1 MGETT
6 PPTRNEEA
14 SGEKAA
20 GADGVGVAGDGVAAG
35 GAAGVKSGKPK
46 KQLHNRRRFWLLL
59 AFGAVVLYWL
69 VMRSPVTRWVVVREI
84 EKATGLEVRGGSVAL
99 SPTGAFSLKSMTL
112 AVPSVRGAG
121 GEVIGWEDLTG
132 TVDLKRLL
140 GIKKTGPLVRTVEA
154 LHPFVRFSQASSDG
168 VFSVTLVKPPMMAG
182 GSGASGSGAGD
193 SGAFEL
199 PRLRVIDGRIE
210 LGEHDSSA
218 GKYTLLRSVP
228 FQGWMR
234 PAPGEKPGTQLLA
247 LWESESEMGPPAPS
261 RGLDLRGQVGPEG
274 FTLAFGGLAV
284 KDWPAGDVPSRFREV
299 YESLG
304 LEGQARD
311 VQIDYAA
318 SASTVRASMLLDD
331 VAVNLPIGEDGRPVR
346 AGERPLRMSK
356 TSGEI
361 RFENT
366 SGAADGM
373 GGALSATLS
382 GLIED
387 FPFKATLTYLG
398 TTLDAPF
405 SLVLESEGFQ
415 LRERPELL
423 RFAAPTV
430 KQRLGQFNNPTG
442 IVNTKLTVTRA
453 GGRATEVKLAG
464 EMRFHDAVAAFDRF
478 PYEFREM
485 TGFVKFTENSLE
497 IVELAGRAPS
507 GATITAK
514 GAIAPLT
521 DAAKVDLRVEVHNA
535 PIDET
540 LARAMGNSRR
550 VLDELFSVEQHG
562 KLVRSGLIRSG
573 PEGAAPAFELGG
585 RFDVILDI
593 HRPEGMVVEW
603 DQTIDVRMKDVN
615 VLPARFPL
623 PLLTHGIN
631 IWMDTKTIT
640 LRGGTWRGL
649 AGGEFSATAT
659 MPYDALSASG
669 AEFVPDV
676 RVTGRGIPFNAH
688 LAHAAAQAAGRG
700 GKKNSDGVAIS
711 DWLERAL
718 LAMRLSGAC
727 DAAVHISDRG
737 HGVAGVDAGVSFAG
751 ASAEPRGA
759 GEPRPFPLENLAG
772 TITLGDEW
780 LNLQLSGAHAGA
792 DVRARASVAVGGE
805 GSGWNASID
814 TESIDMAEPF
824 ESIVEAFSPKAAG
837 ELAAARERLKPAG
850 SVLLGVRLAGD
861 DDATHSFID
870 MRPLKDA
877 SLLAFGG
884 RLVLGP
890 STGAMRI
897 LNSGADA
904 TIIEFEKFAAPLEF
918 DGRDIGR
925 AEVSGAFRA
934 GGDALTPTDDG
945 HVALWSTPV
954 ECGPVAWFVR
964 ERLGAEAA
972 KVYES
977 VSPRGLFDMDTRL
990 GVHEG
995 EGGREDVRVWAE
1007 GWLRPRELAIT
1018 VNQRSAELTE
1028 LSGEVRFLR
1037 DGRGTIRRLE
1047 GRSAREGERYTFAID
1062 GGWSRDEAG
1071 GLALG
1076 ADLTLNSIGIPA
1088 SLFAFIPPSVAGAL
1102 ETMEVR
1108 VDGPVRLG
1116 NARLRVERKP
1126 GVETPAVSFDGIV
1139 DFEGAR
1145 FVIGRE
1151 VSECEG
1157 EMTIAA
1163 RSEGDAPASFELRAT
1178 LPRVRV
1184 SNILMSDASVTA
1196 VSTPDGRILVPSIAA
1211 DCYGG
1216 RVFGDAE
1223 ITPGRAGS
1231 GGTEFV
1237 SNTWLSGVRF
1247 APTLRDLT
1255 ADAAAQIEGP
1265 PRPEGLE
1272 SGAASDAR
1280 AGALAGVDASR
1291 GVLDGWFGIAGVVGR
1306 PESRR
1311 GRGEMLIGGGSVVQ
1325 LPLVM
1330 PLISFSNF
1338 QLPSDEQLNHA
1349 TASFYFQGASI
1360 VFESMTASSESLQLY
1375 GYGTATMPEMTL
1387 DMRFNSR
1394 SLKRIPMLTAAL
1406 EGFRDQLIG
1415 TTVTGPLAG
1424 PKVDPVAL
1432 PRAGSIFAQ
1441 IFGLSNQEQETRL
1454 SDIESRLRRDID
1466 RTRTARERGR

>member
-6 PPTRNEEA
+6 PPTRSEE
-14 SGEKAA
+14 SGREP
-20 GADGVGVAGDGVAAG
+20 VADGVAAAVVSG
-35 GAAGVKSGKPK
+35 GAAGVGAAGVKGGKPR

-112 AVPSVRGAG
+112 AVRGVRGAG
-121 GEVIGWEDLTG
+121 GEVFGWEDLTG
-132 TVDLKRLL
+132 TVDLKRLV

-154 LHPFVRFSQASSDG
+154 LHPFVRFSQASNDG
-168 VFSVTLVKPPMMAG
+168 VFSVTLVKPPMMAEAG
-182 GSGASGSGAGD
+182 GSGTGTGGE
-193 SGAFEL
+193 FQP
-199 PRLRVIDGRIE
+199 PRVGVTDGRIE
-210 LGEHDSSA
+210 LGEHDA
-218 GKYTLLRSVP
+218 ATGKYALLRSIP
-228 FQGWMR
+228 FQGWMN
-234 PAPGEKPGTQLLA
+234 PAPGEKPGTQRFA
-247 LWESESEMGPPAPS
+247 LWQSESEMGPPEPS
-261 RGLDLRGQVGPEG
+261 RGLDLHGQVGPEG
-274 FTLAFGGLAV
+274 FTLAFGGVTV
-284 KDWPAGDVPSRFREV
+284 KDWPAGDIPSRFREV

-304 LEGQARD
+304 LDGQARD

-318 SASTVRASMLLDD
+318 PTSSVRASLLLDG
-331 VAVNLPIGEDGRPVR
+331 VAVNLPIGEDGKPVR

-361 RFENT
+361 RFENAT
-366 SGAADGM
+366 SGGT
-373 GGALSATLS
+373 LSAELS

-442 IVNTKLTVTRA
+442 IVNTKLTVTRS
-453 GGRATEVKLAG
+453 GGRADDVKLAG

-514 GAIAPLT
+514 GMIAPLT
-521 DAAKVDLRVEVHNA
+521 DAAKVDLRVEVNNA
-535 PIDET
+535 AIDET

-562 KLVRSGLIRSG
+562 RLVRSGLIRSG

-585 RFDVILDI
+585 RFDVFLDI
-593 HRPEGMVVEW
+593 HRPEGMEVEW
-603 DQTIDVRMKDVN
+603 DQTIDVRMHDVN

-623 PLLTHGIN
+623 PLMTRGIN

-718 LAMRLSGAC
+718 LAMRMGGAC

-737 HGVAGVDAGVSFAG
+737 HGVAGVDAGVSFAR

-772 TITLGDEW
+772 TITLSDEW
-780 LNLQLSGAHAGA
+780 LNLQLSGTHGGA
-792 DVRARASVAVGGE
+792 DVRAQASVAVGGE

-814 TESIDMAEPF
+814 TESMDMAEPF
-824 ESIVEAFSPKAAG
+824 ESIVDAFSPRAAASLG
-837 ELAAARERLKPAG
+837 EARERLKPAG

-861 DDATHSFID
+861 DEATHAYID

-877 SLLAFGG
+877 SLIAFGG
-884 RLVLGP
+884 RLALGP

-897 LNSGADA
+897 LNSGQDESVV
-904 TIIEFEKFAAPLEF
+904 EFEKFAAPLTFE
-918 DGRDIGR
+918 GRDIGR
-925 AEVSGAFRA
+925 AEITGAFRA
-934 GGDALTPTDDG
+934 NGEGLTPVDDG
-945 HVALWSTPV
+945 HVALSSTPV

-972 KVYES
+972 KMYGE
-977 VSPRGLFDMDTRL
+977 VSPRGVFDLDTQL
-990 GVHEG
+990 GV
-995 EGGREDVRVWAE
+995 REDGSVWAE

-1018 VNQRSAELTE
+1018 VSGRSAELTE
-1028 LSGEVRFLR
+1028 LSGELRFLR

-1047 GRSAREGERYTFAID
+1047 GRSAREGEQYTFAID
-1062 GGWSRDEAG
+1062 GGWTRDDAG

-1076 ADLTLNSIGIPA
+1076 ADLTLNSVGIPA
-1088 SLFAFIPPSVAGAL
+1088 SLLTFLPSSVASAL

-1126 GVETPAVSFDGIV
+1126 GVEAPAVSFDGIV
-1139 DFEGAR
+1139 DFAGAR
-1145 FVIGRE
+1145 FMIGRE

-1157 EMTIAA
+1157 QMTIAA
-1163 RSEGDAPASFELRAT
+1163 QSASDGPANFELRAS

-1184 SNILMSDASVTA
+1184 SNILVSDASVTA
-1196 VSTPDGRILVPSIAA
+1196 LSTPDGRIVVPSITA

-1216 RVFGDAE
+1216 RVYGDAT
-1223 ITPGRAGS
+1223 ITPGAPGT
-1231 GGTEFV
+1231 GGTEYV

-1255 ADAAAQIEGP
+1255 ADFAAQVEGP
-1265 PRPEGLE
+1265 PKPEGLD
-1272 SGAASDAR
+1272 SGAAS
-1280 AGALAGVDASR
+1280 GAGVDSSR
-1291 GVLDGWFGIAGVVGR
+1291 GVLDGWFGLAGVIGK

-1338 QLPSDEQLNHA
+1338 QLPSEEQLNHA
-1349 TASFYFQGASI
+1349 TASFYFQGSSI
-1360 VFESMTASSESLQLY
+1360 VFESMTASSKSLQLY
-1375 GYGTATMPEMTL
+1375 GYGTATMPDMML

-1394 SLKRIPMLTAAL
+1394 SLKRIPVVTAVL

-1415 TTVTGPLAG
+1415 TTVTGPLAK

-1441 IFGLSNQEQETRL
+1441 IFGLSNKEQETRL

-1466 RTRTARERGR
+1466 RTRTAGERER

>member
-1 MGETT
+1 M
-6 PPTRNEEA
+6 
-14 SGEKAA
+14 K
-20 GADGVGVAGDGVAAG
+20 
-35 GAAGVKSGKPK
+35 
-46 KQLHNRRRFWLLL
+46 
-59 AFGAVVLYWL
+59 
-69 VMRSPVTRWVVVREI
+69 
-84 EKATGLEVRGGSVAL
+84 
-99 SPTGAFSLKSMTL
+99 
-112 AVPSVRGAG
+112 
-121 GEVIGWEDLTG
+121 
-132 TVDLKRLL
+132 
-140 GIKKTGPLVRTVEA
+140 
-154 LHPFVRFSQASSDG
+154 
-168 VFSVTLVKPPMMAG
+168 
-182 GSGASGSGAGD
+182 
-193 SGAFEL
+193 
-199 PRLRVIDGRIE
+199 
-210 LGEHDSSA
+210 
-218 GKYTLLRSVP
+218 
-228 FQGWMR
+228 
-234 PAPGEKPGTQLLA
+234 
-247 LWESESEMGPPAPS
+247 
-261 RGLDLRGQVGPEG
+261 
-274 FTLAFGGLAV
+274 
-284 KDWPAGDVPSRFREV
+284 
-299 YESLG
+299 
-304 LEGQARD
+304 
-311 VQIDYAA
+311 
-318 SASTVRASMLLDD
+318 
-331 VAVNLPIGEDGRPVR
+331 
-346 AGERPLRMSK
+346 
-356 TSGEI
+356 
-361 RFENT
+361 
-366 SGAADGM
+366 
-373 GGALSATLS
+373 
-382 GLIED
+382 
-387 FPFKATLTYLG
+387 
-398 TTLDAPF
+398 
-405 SLVLESEGFQ
+405 
-415 LRERPELL
+415 
-423 RFAAPTV
+423 
-430 KQRLGQFNNPTG
+430 
-442 IVNTKLTVTRA
+442 
-453 GGRATEVKLAG
+453 
-464 EMRFHDAVAAFDRF
+464 
-478 PYEFREM
+478 
-485 TGFVKFTENSLE
+485 GFVKFTENSLE

-514 GAIAPLT
+514 GLIAPLT
-521 DAAKVDLRVEVHNA
+521 DAAKVDLRVEVRNA

-585 RFDVILDI
+585 RFGVILDI
-593 HRPEGMVVEW
+593 HRPEGMEVEW
-603 DQTIDVRMKDVN
+603 DQTIDVRMHDVN

-623 PLLTHGIN
+623 PLMTQGIN

-718 LAMRLSGAC
+718 LALRLSGAC

-751 ASAEPRGA
+751 ASAEPRGE
-759 GEPRPFPLENLAG
+759 GEPRPFPLDNLAG
-772 TITLGDEW
+772 TITLSDEW
-780 LNLQLSGAHAGA
+780 LNLQLSGTHAGA
-792 DVRARASVAVGGE
+792 DLRARASVAVGGE
-805 GSGWNASID
+805 GSGWNAAID
-814 TESIDMAEPF
+814 AESMDMAEPF
-824 ESIVEAFSPKAAG
+824 ESIVDVFSPKAAASLS
-837 ELAAARERLKPAG
+837 EARERLKPAG

-877 SLLAFGG
+877 SLIAFGG
-884 RLVLGP
+884 RLALGP

-934 GGDALTPTDDG
+934 GDDALTPADDG

-954 ECGPVAWFVR
+954 ECEPVAWFVR

-977 VSPRGLFDMDTRL
+977 VSPHGLFDLDTRL
-990 GVHEG
+990 GVQEG
-995 EGGREDVRVWAE
+995 ESASVWAE

-1018 VNQRSAELTE
+1018 VNQRSAELTD

-1062 GGWSRDEAG
+1062 GGWSRDQAG
-1071 GLALG
+1071 GLSLG
-1076 ADLTLNSIGIPA
+1076 ADLTLNSVGIPA
-1088 SLFAFIPPSVAGAL
+1088 SLLTFIPPSVAGAL

-1116 NARLRVERKP
+1116 DARLRVERKP

-1145 FVIGRE
+1145 FLIGRE

-1163 RSEGDAPASFELRAT
+1163 RSQGDAPSSFELRAT

-1223 ITPGRAGS
+1223 ITPGSPGS
-1231 GGTEFV
+1231 RGTEFV

-1255 ADAAAQIEGP
+1255 ADAAAQLEGP

-1272 SGAASDAR
+1272 SGAASDGPRGRPGGRGFIARRARWVVRDRRRGGQARGPAR
-1280 AGALAGVDASR
+1280 A
-1291 GVLDGWFGIAGVVGR
+1291 
-1306 PESRR
+1306 RR
-1311 GRGEMLIGGGSVVQ
+1311 GADRRRVGGAAPAGHAPHLVQ
-1325 LPLVM
+1325 QFPA
-1330 PLISFSNF
+1330 P
-1338 QLPSDEQLNHA
+1338 Q
-1349 TASFYFQGASI
+1349 
-1360 VFESMTASSESLQLY
+1360 
-1375 GYGTATMPEMTL
+1375 
-1387 DMRFNSR
+1387 R
-1394 SLKRIPMLTAAL
+1394 
-1406 EGFRDQLIG
+1406 
-1415 TTVTGPLAG
+1415 
-1424 PKVDPVAL
+1424 
-1432 PRAGSIFAQ
+1432 
-1441 IFGLSNQEQETRL
+1441 
-1454 SDIESRLRRDID
+1454 
-1466 RTRTARERGR
+1466 

>member
-6 PPTRNEEA
+6 PPSRDEEA

-20 GADGVGVAGDGVAAG
+20 GADVVGA
-35 GAAGVKSGKPK
+35 GAAVVKDGKPK

-59 AFGAVVLYWL
+59 AFGAVALYWL
-69 VMRSPVTRWVVVREI
+69 VMRSPLTRWVVVRQI

-99 SPTGAFSLKSMTL
+99 SPTGAFSVQSMTL
-112 AVPSVRGAG
+112 AVPGVRGAG
-121 GEVIGWEDLTG
+121 GEVVGWEDLTG
-132 TVDLKRLL
+132 TVDLKRLV
-140 GIKKTGPLVRTVEA
+140 GIRKTGPLVRTVEA
-154 LHPFVRFSQASSDG
+154 LHPFVRFSQAPSDG
-168 VFSVTLVKPPMMAG
+168 VFSVTLVRPPVMAAGQG
-182 GSGASGSGAGD
+182 GATPSEGD
-193 SGAFEL
+193 AFEL

-210 LGEHDSSA
+210 LGEHDGVA
-218 GKYTLLRSVP
+218 GTYTLLRSVP

-247 LWESESEMGPPAPS
+247 LWESESEMGPPEPS
-261 RGLDLRGQVGPEG
+261 RALDLRGQVGPDG
-274 FTLAFGGLAV
+274 FTLAFGGVAV
-284 KDWPAGDVPSRFREV
+284 KDWPARDVPSRFREV

-304 LEGQARD
+304 LEGVVRD

-318 SASTVRASMLLDD
+318 AKSTVRASLLVDD
-331 VAVNLPIGEDGRPVR
+331 VAVNLPIGEDGKPVR

-361 RFENT
+361 RFENA
-366 SGAADGM
+366 SGAN
-373 GGALSATLS
+373 GGGGTLSAELS

-387 FPFKATLTYLG
+387 FPFRAKLTYLG

-442 IVNTKLTVTRA
+442 IVNTTLTVERS
-453 GGRATEVKLAG
+453 GGPADDVRLTG
-464 EMRFHDAVAAFDRF
+464 EMRFHDAVSAFERF

-485 TGFVKFTENSLE
+485 VGYVKFTENSIE
-497 IVELAGRAPS
+497 IVELSGRAPS

-514 GAIAPLT
+514 GLIAPLT
-521 DAAKVDLRVEVHNA
+521 DAAKVDLRVEVNNA

-562 KLVRSGLIRSG
+562 KLVRAGLVRSG

-593 HRPEGMVVEW
+593 HRPEGMEVEW
-603 DQTIDVRMKDVN
+603 DQTIDVRMHDVN

-623 PLLTHGIN
+623 PLVTHGIN

-640 LRGGTWRGL
+640 LRGGTWKGL

-659 MPYDALSASG
+659 MPYDAMTSKG
-669 AEFVPDV
+669 GEFVPDV
-676 RVTGRGIPFNAH
+676 HVTGRGIPFNPH

-700 GKKNSDGVAIS
+700 GKQNSDGVSVS

-718 LAMRLSGAC
+718 LAMRMGGAC

-737 HGVAGVDAGVSFAG
+737 QGVAGVDAGVSFSG

-759 GEPRPFPLENLAG
+759 GEPRPFLLENLAG
-772 TITLGDEW
+772 TITLNDEW
-780 LNLQLSGAHAGA
+780 LNLQLSGSHAGA
-792 DVRARASVAVGGE
+792 GVRVQASVAVGGE
-805 GSGWNASID
+805 GSGWHTAVD
-814 TESIDMAEPF
+814 TESLDMSEPF
-824 ESIVEAFSPKAAG
+824 ESIVDAFSPKAAASLG
-837 ELAAARERLKPAG
+837 EARERLKPAG

-861 DDATHSFID
+861 DETTHSFID
-870 MRPLKDA
+870 LRPLKDA
-877 SLLAFGG
+877 SLIAFGG
-884 RLVLGP
+884 RLSVGP
-890 STGAMRI
+890 STGAIRI
-897 LNSGADA
+897 LNSGAEP
-904 TIIEFEKFAAPLEF
+904 TIVEFEKFAAPLEF
-918 DGRDIGR
+918 EGRDIGR
-925 AEVSGAFRA
+925 AEITGAFRA
-934 GGDALTPTDDG
+934 GGEALTPSDDG

-972 KVYES
+972 KVYGE
-977 VSPRGLFDMDTRL
+977 VSPRGIFDLDTRF
-990 GVHEG
+990 GVE
-995 EGGREDVRVWAE
+995 EDGGVWAE
-1007 GWLRPRELAIT
+1007 GWLRPHELAIT
-1018 VNQRSAELTE
+1018 VNGRSAELTE

-1047 GRSAREGERYTFAID
+1047 GRSAREGEQYTFAID
-1062 GGWSRDEAG
+1062 GGWSRDEGG
-1071 GLALG
+1071 GLVLG
-1076 ADLTLNSIGIPA
+1076 ADLTLNSMGIPA
-1088 SLFAFIPPSVAGAL
+1088 SLLTFLPSSVAGAL

-1116 NARLRVERKP
+1116 NARLRVERKAN
-1126 GVETPAVSFDGIV
+1126 VETPGVSFDGEV

-1145 FVIGRE
+1145 FKIGRE
-1151 VSECEG
+1151 VSECQG
-1157 EMTIAA
+1157 QMSIAA
-1163 RSEGDAPASFELRAT
+1163 RSTGDAPASFELRAT
-1178 LPRVRV
+1178 LPRMRV
-1184 SNILMSDASVTA
+1184 SNILMSDAAVTA
-1196 VSTPDGRILVPSIAA
+1196 VSTPDGRIVVPSITA

-1216 RVFGDAE
+1216 RVFGDAT
-1223 ITPGRAGS
+1223 ITPGTGE
-1231 GGTEFV
+1231 TEYV
-1237 SNTWLSGVRF
+1237 SSTWLSGVRF
-1247 APTLRDLT
+1247 APTLRDLA
-1255 ADAAAQIEGP
+1255 ADVVAQAEGP
-1265 PRPEGLE
+1265 PKPEGLE
-1272 SGAASDAR
+1272 VSATASAGVDA
-1280 AGALAGVDASR
+1280 GAGVDASR
-1291 GVLDGWFGIAGVVGR
+1291 GVLDGWFGLAGVIGK

-1311 GRGEMLIGGGSVVQ
+1311 GRGEVLIGGGSVVQ

-1338 QLPSDEQLNHA
+1338 QLPSEERLNHA
-1349 TASFYFQGASI
+1349 TASFYFQGPSI
-1360 VFESMTASSESLQLY
+1360 VFESMTASSKSLQLY
-1375 GYGTATMPEMTL
+1375 GYGTATMPDMTL

-1394 SLKRIPMLTAAL
+1394 SLKRIPVMTALL

-1415 TTVTGPLAG
+1415 TTVTGPLAK
-1424 PKVDPVAL
+1424 PEVEPVAL

-1441 IFGLSNQEQETRL
+1441 IFGLSNKEQETRL
-1454 SDIESRLRRDID
+1454 SDIEARLRRDID
-1466 RTRTARERGR
+1466 RTRTAVERKR